1 MVYSDEK
8 KEFLNRFL
16 KYFKEWQSLNQK
28 SSAINKQIGA
38 LQTDNAILDC
48 DTAHK
53 IFTSMNLNTSSNRTS
68 AAFNREESPAKKTF
82 GSFKS
87 MKRDKQKRSIVA

>member
-1 MVYSDEK
+1 MSNLQTEKEIAKFFAMSSVNVRPDACSVIFGKIQKMIYSDEK

-38 LQTDNAILDC
+38 L
-48 DTAHK
+48 
-53 IFTSMNLNTSSNRTS
+53 
-68 AAFNREESPAKKTF
+68 
-82 GSFKS
+82 
-87 MKRDKQKRSIVA
+87 